1 MLDFKADFLQRE
13 AKTKSQT
20 VTEVLGFWHYSF
32 PLSNPS
38 SPCRLSE
45 CIWKTNKPQISF
57 ILAFYFALCSLFLSS
72 NVILSIIFTL
82 SSGHHMLLKKTDK
95 SSGVFQIANVI
106 CPGGEAE
113 KEAEKTFTIIYGFI
127 LFFVFFPYSC
137 HCHG

>member
-1 MLDFKADFLQRE
+1 
-13 AKTKSQT
+13 
-20 VTEVLGFWHYSF
+20 
-32 PLSNPS
+32 
-38 SPCRLSE
+38 
-45 CIWKTNKPQISF
+45 
-57 ILAFYFALCSLFLSS
+57 
-72 NVILSIIFTL
+72 
-82 SSGHHMLLKKTDK
+82 MLLKKTDK